1 MNRAD
6 GPTADAQRSLMAIPR
21 YGEPKDA
28 AGIVAWLANEEGRF
42 VTGAA
47 LTIRRRRQR
56 VMRHLD

>member
-1 MNRAD
+1 
-6 GPTADAQRSLMAIPR
+6 MAIPR